1 MEKAKILLV
10 EDERKIVDLL
20 RLYLEREGYAVS
32 SAADGE
38 EALKSFARLRP
49 SLVIL
54 DLMLPL
60 LDGLEV
66 CRRIRQDSQV
76 PILMLT
82 AKDEEADKVI
92 GLSIGADDYVT
103 KPFSPREMVARVKA
117 LLRRSR
123 LSVGEGDQELS
134 DAGLKLIPDK
144 RQAFKGEDE
153 ITLTALEFDLLACL
167 MKSPG
172 RVYTRDQLLANVWGA
187 DYIGDP
193 RVVDVHVGN
202 LRRKV
207 EDDSSLP
214 RRIKTVRDVGYKFDP
229 QG

>member
-1 MEKAKILLV
+1 MEKPKILLV

-20 RLYLEREGYAVS
+20 RLYLEREGYVVA

-38 EALKSFARLRP
+38 EGLKAFTRLRP

-103 KPFSPREMVARVKA
+103 KPFSPRELVARVKA

-123 LSVGEGDQELS
+123 LSTGNGDPELS

-187 DYIGDP
+187 DYVGDP

-202 LRRKV
+202 LRRKI
-207 EDDSSLP
+207 EDDSSIP
-214 RRIKTVRDVGYKFDP
+214 RKIKTVRDVGYKFDP